1 VPPGAITHPYPTAY
15 RPNTVDE
22 LRRITHVL
30 KNSLYAR
37 FDPRSGTKHA
47 VFGAF

>member
-1 VPPGAITHPYPTAY
+1 MPVLDRLDRGEA
-15 RPNTVDE
+15 PNFAQTVS
-22 LRRITHVL
+22 VL